1 MSFWECT
8 RPNPSP
14 GTIQIQAIYWTSND
28 DVMAELGLLVDYLG
42 PATIGVGRSCIIKL
56 RKVVFG
62 ILYLHIICIYMLF
75 KVVRRYIYIF
85 IGDCQNPASQGVN
98 DLFMFMKQTLLTF
111 TKATVI
117 ENLATRS
124 ENEL

>member
-28 DVMAELGLLVDYLG
+28 DVMAELGHLVDYLG
-42 PATIGVGRSCIIKL
+42 PATIGVGRSCIIKR

-62 ILYLHIICIYMLF
+62 ILYLNIICI
-75 KVVRRYIYIF
+75 
-85 IGDCQNPASQGVN
+85 
-98 DLFMFMKQTLLTF
+98 
-111 TKATVI
+111 
-117 ENLATRS
+117 
-124 ENEL
+124 

>member
-1 MSFWECT
+1 M
-8 RPNPSP
+8 
-14 GTIQIQAIYWTSND
+14 
-28 DVMAELGLLVDYLG
+28 
-42 PATIGVGRSCIIKL
+42 
-56 RKVVFG
+56 FG

-75 KVVRRYIYIF
+75 KVVCIYIYIF

-111 TKATVI
+111 TKATVTA
-117 ENLATRS
+117 NLATRS